1 VAVSL
6 TRKLSFVALLYVIE
20 GFPMGVYADVW
31 PIFFRRHGVSL
42 AEIGLYSGLSL
53 AWAAK
58 VLWSPLIDR
67 FGERRRWISGPL
79 LGMAASLF
87 IVSQVPSEL
96 GPILWSLM
104 GLYCMASATQDIAID
119 AYTIGL
125 VERGEEGPANSVRV
139 GAYRV
144 GMLTSGSA
152 LLFLPRWIGW
162 DGTFAVAGAL
172 SLAFSAAVYAC
183 PRVPLRARE
192 AGLIAPLRRW
202 LSRPGVWAVT
212 GFVLLYRV
220 GDRALGPM
228 LKPFWVDLGFADEE
242 IAIYATSFGVAA
254 TIAGAAIGG
263 LIVAR
268 IGIYRALWWLGGVA
282 LLSNLSYAA
291 AALAENAKPMVIA
304 ASLVESFCGGLA
316 SAAFLSFLMRIC
328 EKRNA
333 AVEYALLTALYA
345 TSGTAIALPSGL
357 LTEAW
362 GYATYFASTALFAL
376 PAFFFLPFSRSWL
389 EGD

>member
-1 VAVSL
+1 MSL
-6 TRKLSFVALLYVIE
+6 ARKLSFVALLYVIE

-31 PIFFRRHGVSL
+31 PVFFRRHGVSL
-42 AEIGLYSGLSL
+42 TEIGLYSGLSL

-58 VLWSPLIDR
+58 ALWSPLIDR

-79 LGMAASLF
+79 LAMAASLF
-87 IVSQVPSEL
+87 MVSQAPAEL
-96 GPILWSLM
+96 GPLLWTFM
-104 GLYCMASATQDIAID
+104 GLYCLASATQDIAID

-144 GMLTSGSA
+144 GMLASGSA

-172 SLAFSAAVYAC
+172 SLVFSAAVYAC
-183 PRVPLRARE
+183 PRVPLPARE
-192 AGLIAPLRRW
+192 AGVIAPLRRW
-202 LSRPGVWAVT
+202 LSRPGVWGVAA
-212 GFVLLYRV
+212 FVLLYRV

-242 IAIYATSFGVAA
+242 IAIYATSLGVAS
-254 TIAGAAIGG
+254 TIVGAAVGG

-268 IGIYRALWWLGGVA
+268 IGIYRALWWLGAVA

-291 AALAENAKPMVIA
+291 AALAESGKAMVIA
-304 ASLVESFCGGLA
+304 ASVVESFCGGLA

-328 EKRNA
+328 EKRHA
-333 AVEYALLTALYA
+333 AVEYALLTAVYA
-345 TSGTAIALPSGL
+345 TSGAVISLPSGL
-357 LTEAW
+357 LAETL
-362 GYATYFASTALFAL
+362 GYAAYFASTALFAL
-376 PAFFFLPFSRSWL
+376 PAFFFLPSSRSWL